1 MKRVLIT
8 WNLSDSPPVSGPIG
22 STFWHMPHQEIFTR
36 DADVTLAGIE
46 GTALYVEGLDA
57 INGNPVLKNMSFLK
71 DVFVI
76 VTGIN
81 ITLIYAEI

>member
-1 MKRVLIT
+1 
-8 WNLSDSPPVSGPIG
+8 
-22 STFWHMPHQEIFTR
+22 MPHQEIFTR